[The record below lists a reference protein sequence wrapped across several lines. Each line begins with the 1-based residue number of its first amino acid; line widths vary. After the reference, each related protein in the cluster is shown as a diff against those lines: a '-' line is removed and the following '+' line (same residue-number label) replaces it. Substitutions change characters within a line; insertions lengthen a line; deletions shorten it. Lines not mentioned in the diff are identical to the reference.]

1 MLVSMAELLAPA
13 QREGYAVGAFNT
25 YNLEITRAILAAAEA
40 QAAPVIVQ
48 VGSSALR
55 YAGREALTALV
66 LAEARR
72 SPVPV
77 AVHLDHSARLDEIG
91 WCVEQG
97 FTSMMIDGSALP
109 LADNIALTRQ
119 AVALARPHGVTV
131 EAELGSIVGEEDRAA
146 EREAVGLTDP
156 AQAERF
162 VQATA
167 VDALAVAVGNVH
179 GFYKGEPKL
188 DTGRLD
194 EIHRRVAVPLVL
206 HGASGLPDAAIWRSI
221 QGGVCKFNVN
231 TELRVALFTALA
243 EALPRVQ
250 AQYDVPG
257 LFTPAMRAVQAVVED
272 KIRLFGGA
280 GRASRG
286 PNPL

>member
-1 MLVSMAELLAPA
+1 MLVPMAELLAAA

-40 QAAPVIVQ
+40 QRAPVIVQ

-77 AVHLDHSARLDEIG
+77 AVHLDHSAKLGEIR

-97 FTSMMIDGSALP
+97 FTSVMIDGSALP
-109 LADNIALTRQ
+109 LAENIALTRE
-119 AVALARPHGVTV
+119 AVAIARPHGVTV

-146 EREAVGLTDP
+146 EREAVGLTSP
-156 AQAERF
+156 AQAEQF

-188 DTGRLD
+188 DTARLD
-194 EIHRRVAVPLVL
+194 EIHRCVPVPLVL
-206 HGASGLPDAAIWRSI
+206 HGASGLPDAAIQRSI
-221 QGGVCKFNVN
+221 QGGVRKFNVN

-243 EALPRVQ
+243 DTLPRIH
-250 AQYDVPG
+250 AHYDVPG
-257 LFTPAMRAVQAVVED
+257 LFTPAIAAMQAVVEE
-272 KIRLFGGA
+272 KIRLFGSA
-280 GRASRG
+280 GKA
-286 PNPL
+286 

>member
-1 MLVSMAELLAPA
+1 MLVPMVELLTAA

-25 YNLEITRAILAAAEA
+25 YNLEITRAILAAVEA
-40 QAAPVIVQ
+40 QRAPVIVQ
-48 VGSSALR
+48 VGSSALK

-77 AVHLDHSARLDEIG
+77 AVHLDHSTTLDEIR

-97 FTSMMIDGSALP
+97 FTSVMIDGSALP

-146 EREAVGLTDP
+146 EREAVGLTTP
-156 AQAERF
+156 QQAEEF
-162 VQATA
+162 AQATA

-179 GFYKGEPKL
+179 GFYRGEPKL
-188 DTGRLD
+188 DAARLD
-194 EIHRRVAVPLVL
+194 DIHCCVPVPLVL
-206 HGASGLPDAAIWRSI
+206 HGASGLPDAAIQRSI
-221 QGGVCKFNVN
+221 QGGVRKFNVN
-231 TELRVALFTALA
+231 TEIRVALFTALA
-243 EALPRVQ
+243 DSLPRVH

-257 LFTPAMRAVQAVVED
+257 LFASARQAMQAVVEE
-272 KIRLFGGA
+272 KITLFGSA
-280 GRASRG
+280 GKA
-286 PNPL
+286 